1 MSMKKNFIT
10 YILTILM
17 SMVGIEASA
26 YDFKA
31 TSDDGVTFFYNWIKD
46 KTEVAVTYE
55 GKTWVA
61 TAGYTGDIKV
71 PESVTYE
78 GKTYPVTRIGYCA
91 FFNCEITSITI
102 PRCVNTIGEGALGE
116 CIYLTSL
123 FIPNTVTKIG
133 DNAFQ
138 DCIGLTSIVV
148 EDGNPNYDS
157 RNNCNAVIETTTNTL
172 LRGCRNTVIPDDIEA
187 FGSLS
192 MSNLKTFTI
201 QTLPRTVKYIG
212 EYAFLN
218 CESITS
224 LTIPGSVKTIETMA
238 FNGCVGMTELTIEKG
253 VETIAGSVFQSC
265 LGLTVLTL
273 PVTIQSLGK
282 NLIFDS
288 INIKTIKVLFG
299 QPIPIDGSTFNTFFS
314 PSTMTLYVPKG
325 CREAFATADYWKEF
339 GQIIETD
346 EEAEPLEYF
355 YSYIND
361 TKMYF
366 KILDHENKTVQI
378 GLGDEPAIDTS
389 VSGELVL
396 PSEVKGYTV
405 IGIASNAFAGC
416 ASLTDVTIPASI
428 TSIASGAFSGNTEL
442 TKVTYEGS
450 PCPIASD
457 AFDAY
462 TYNHAALV
470 VDDDKKTE
478 FSNTQGWKEF
488 ISLTVDLFI
497 GDTFT
502 DTTIEGIEVT
512 YTVTSVSPRTA
523 KVGIDAYHVGIPSG
537 SSGTITIPSSVKG
550 YQVTAIAS
558 GAFAGRSKV
567 TEVILPPTITTLED
581 YAFGNTSLKYVT
593 LPASVQSIGTDI
605 FYYSNSITYVR
616 VLSTTPI
623 AIKEDAF
630 PKRSKITL
638 YVPYGSKEAY
648 QAAAYWKEF
657 KEIVELPEDDS
668 DILMPGTTFTS
679 KTVEGV
685 DVSYTVLSLC
695 PNTVKVASKAV
706 DKETSGTITIPAYA
720 KGYEVVGIA
729 QEAFTARKLTE
740 IKLPATITTLDER
753 AFYLNYAKEI
763 NIPEG
768 LTAIP
773 IDAFRYSDITRI
785 TIPASVKTIGSNAF
799 YGCDDLTFVFMESAT
814 PIAIPE
820 DAFPTRANV
829 ALYVPYG
836 SKEAYEAVDYWK
848 EFKEI
853 KELPE
858 DMTGIL
864 LPGSTFTSKTVEGV
878 DVLYTVTSIS
888 PNTVKVASNAVNS
901 GTKGIVTIPSKVE
914 GYEVTG
920 IAKDAFSSTYFLE
933 EIKLPATITTID
945 ENAFYFC
952 YAEKINIPEGIA
964 SFPKNAF
971 FCSKIKRII
980 IPASVQSIGSDAFY
994 RCDDLTYVCME
1005 AATPINIPEDAFPTR
1020 SNVTLYVTYGS
1031 KVAYEGTDYW
1041 KEFKEII
1048 ELPEDMTGIYL
1059 PGSTFT
1065 SKTVEGVDVLYTVTS
1080 LNPKTVKVAS
1090 DAVNKETTGTITI
1103 PSKVEGYEV
1112 IGVEKKAFE
1121 SIRNL
1126 TKIILPPTITTLD
1139 ENAFYFCYAQEIII
1153 PEGITSFPKDAF
1165 YYCWKLLTMTIPASV
1180 ESIGNHAFYNC
1191 NKLKVLIVHS
1201 PSPATVTEN
1210 TFEKCDDAILY
1221 VPKGS
1226 KDAYKA
1232 ADYWKEFKEIIELEK
1247 GDADGDGSIDVN
1259 DVTST
1264 INYILGKPVASF
1276 IPEAADVD
1284 GDDTIDVNDVQGI
1297 IDIALGK
1304 KAQ

>member
-1 MSMKKNFIT
+1 MIF
-10 YILTILM
+10 
-17 SMVGIEASA
+17 
-26 YDFKA
+26 
-31 TSDDGVTFFYNWIKD
+31 
-46 KTEVAVTYE
+46 
-55 GKTWVA
+55 
-61 TAGYTGDIKV
+61 
-71 PESVTYE
+71 ES
-78 GKTYPVTRIGYCA
+78 
-91 FFNCEITSITI
+91 
-102 PRCVNTIGEGALGE
+102 
-116 CIYLTSL
+116 
-123 FIPNTVTKIG
+123 
-133 DNAFQ
+133 
-138 DCIGLTSIVV
+138 
-148 EDGNPNYDS
+148 
-157 RNNCNAVIETTTNTL
+157 
-172 LRGCRNTVIPDDIEA
+172 
-187 FGSLS
+187 
-192 MSNLKTFTI
+192 
-201 QTLPRTVKYIG
+201 
-212 EYAFLN
+212 
-218 CESITS
+218 
-224 LTIPGSVKTIETMA
+224 
-238 FNGCVGMTELTIEKG
+238 
-253 VETIAGSVFQSC
+253 
-265 LGLTVLTL
+265 
-273 PVTIQSLGK
+273 
-282 NLIFDS
+282 FD
-288 INIKTIKVLFG
+288 IKTIKVLFG
-299 QPIPIDGSTFNTFFS
+299 EPIPINESTFNTYYS

-325 CREAFATADYWKEF
+325 CREAFAAADYWKEF

-366 KILDHENKTVQI
+366 KILNHESKTVQI
-378 GLGDEPAIDTS
+378 GLGDEPAIDTA
-389 VSGELVL
+389 VSGELIL

-405 IGIASNAFAGC
+405 TGIAANAFAGC
-416 ASLTDVTIPASI
+416 AGLTEVTIPASI
-428 TSIASGAFSGNTEL
+428 TSIASGAFSENTAL

-497 GDTFT
+497 GDTFI

-512 YTVTSVSPRTA
+512 YTVTSVSPRTV

-648 QAAAYWKEF
+648 QTAAYWKEF

-753 AFYLNYAKEI
+753 AFYFNYAKEI
-763 NIPEG
+763 NIPEAV
-768 LTAIP
+768 TDIP
-773 IDAFRYSDITRI
+773 KEAFRCAHITRI
-785 TIPASVKTIGSNAF
+785 TIPASVQTIGSNAF
-799 YGCDDLTFVFMESAT
+799 YSCDQLEYVFMEAAT
-814 PIAIPE
+814 PIGIPE
-820 DAFPTRANV
+820 NAFPTRAN
-829 ALYVPYG
+829 
-836 SKEAYEAVDYWK
+836 
-848 EFKEI
+848 I
-853 KELPE
+853 
-858 DMTGIL
+858 
-864 LPGSTFTSKTVEGV
+864 
-878 DVLYTVTSIS
+878 
-888 PNTVKVASNAVNS
+888 
-901 GTKGIVTIPSKVE
+901 
-914 GYEVTG
+914 
-920 IAKDAFSSTYFLE
+920 
-933 EIKLPATITTID
+933 
-945 ENAFYFC
+945 
-952 YAEKINIPEGIA
+952 
-964 SFPKNAF
+964 
-971 FCSKIKRII
+971 
-980 IPASVQSIGSDAFY
+980 
-994 RCDDLTYVCME
+994 
-1005 AATPINIPEDAFPTR
+1005 
-1020 SNVTLYVTYGS
+1020 TLYIPYGS

-1059 PGSTFT
+1059 PGFTFT
-1065 SKTVEGVDVLYTVTS
+1065 SKTVEGIDVLYTVTS

-1090 DAVNKETTGTITI
+1090 NAVNKETTGTITI

-1153 PEGITSFPKDAF
+1153 PKGITSFPKDAF

-1226 KDAYKA
+1226 KAAYEA
-1232 ADYWKEFKEIIELEK
+1232 ADYWNKFKIIEMVE